1 MSRWSQFASLSF
13 AQLTGRCSLR
23 DIVDNLSRQS
33 SKSYH
38 LGMGEVSR
46 SSLARVNKKQP
57 YQLYEDLFY
66 KLLSRCK
73 QLAPRHGFKFK
84 NKLYSFDSS
93 TIDLCLSVFPWATFR
108 RAKGAIKLHVG
119 IDHDGFLPTFM
130 TVTQGKKHDVTAART
145 LKLDKGSIVAID
157 RGYTDYSWY
166 NLLNTKGIYFVT
178 RIKKNTCY
186 RVKERRKVNKAQ
198 GITSDQIISLTSKK
212 GSEYQGKLRRV
223 GYYDK
228 ETKKHYFFLTNHL
241 KLAPKTIADIYKA
254 RWQIELF
261 FKCIKQNLKIKSF
274 IGTSKNAVLTQIWIA
289 MCTYLIVAYLKFSGK
304 LDLSI
309 QQIIRIFQI
318 NLFERRDLWKL
329 LKNEPPDP
337 MPYNP
342 QVQIAFS

>member
-1 MSRWSQFASLSF
+1 M
-13 AQLTGRCSLR
+13 
-23 DIVDNLSRQS
+23 
-33 SKSYH
+33 
-38 LGMGEVSR
+38 
-46 SSLARVNKKQP
+46 
-57 YQLYEDLFY
+57 
-66 KLLSRCK
+66 
-73 QLAPRHGFKFK
+73 
-84 NKLYSFDSS
+84 
-93 TIDLCLSVFPWATFR
+93 
-108 RAKGAIKLHVG
+108 
-119 IDHDGFLPTFM
+119 
-130 TVTQGKKHDVTAART
+130 
-145 LKLDKGSIVAID
+145 
-157 RGYTDYSWY
+157 
-166 NLLNTKGIYFVT
+166 
-178 RIKKNTCY
+178 
-186 RVKERRKVNKAQ
+186 
-198 GITSDQIISLTSKK
+198 
-212 GSEYQGKLRRV
+212 

-329 LKNEPPDP
+329 LKNEPPYP